1 MVDQLAQLR
10 GLIAAL
16 RGANAFYSQKLA
28 AAGVTAAIESVAE
41 FQQRMPFTTKDELVA
56 DQAAHP
62 PFGSNLTYPLAHY
75 SRFCQ
80 TTGTSGR
87 PLTWLDTSES
97 WAWMLENWAVIYRA
111 AGVTAD
117 DRIFFAFSFGPFL
130 GFWTAFESAARMGCL
145 CIPGGGQSSA
155 ARLQMIIR
163 QHATVLCCTPTYALH
178 LLEVA
183 QAERIDLAA
192 SSVTRIIVAGEPGG
206 SVASVRARVAAGW
219 NGAQLIDHYGMTE
232 IGPTAFEVGEGK
244 LQVIAQS
251 YLAEVINR
259 ETGAEAAPGEPGEL
273 VITTL
278 GRHASPVLRYRTG
291 DLVRRSPEAPGAVF
305 EGGIIGRVDD
315 MVVVRGVNVY
325 PSAVDAVVR
334 SVRAIGEYKVEVAR
348 SGALHEIVVTAECP
362 NEAARAEL
370 ESAFHQAFALRIP
383 VRNTAHGS
391 LPRFTMKARR
401 WTLLD

>member
-1 MVDQLAQLR
+1 
-10 GLIAAL
+10 
-16 RGANAFYSQKLA
+16 
-28 AAGVTAAIESVAE
+28 
-41 FQQRMPFTTKDELVA
+41 
-56 DQAAHP
+56 
-62 PFGSNLTYPLAHY
+62 
-75 SRFCQ
+75 
-80 TTGTSGR
+80 
-87 PLTWLDTSES
+87 
-97 WAWMLENWAVIYRA
+97 
-111 AGVTAD
+111 
-117 DRIFFAFSFGPFL
+117 
-130 GFWTAFESAARMGCL
+130 
-145 CIPGGGQSSA
+145 
-155 ARLQMIIR
+155 
-163 QHATVLCCTPTYALH
+163 
-178 LLEVA
+178 
-183 QAERIDLAA
+183 
-192 SSVTRIIVAGEPGG
+192 
-206 SVASVRARVAAGW
+206 VAAGW

-305 EGGIIGRVDD
+305 EGGIMGRVDD

-401 WTLLD
+401 WTRLD

>member
-16 RGANAFYSQKLA
+16 RGHNGFYSQKLE
-28 AAGVTAAIESVAE
+28 AAGITEAIESIAE
-41 FQQRMPFTTKDELVA
+41 FQRRMPFTTKDELVA

-62 PFGSNLTYPLAHY
+62 PFGSNLTYSLANY
-75 SRFCQ
+75 SRFWQ

-87 PLTWLDTSES
+87 PLTWLDTGKS
-97 WAWMLENWAVIYRA
+97 WVWMLDNWALIYHA
-111 AGVTAD
+111 AGVTAE

-130 GFWTAFESAARMGCL
+130 GFWTAFESAARLGCL

-155 ARLQMIIR
+155 ARLRMII
-163 QHATVLCCTPTYALH
+163 QQQATVLCCTPTYALH

-183 QAERIDLAA
+183 ETERIDLQT

-206 SVASVRARVAAGW
+206 SAHAIRARIASAW
-219 NGAQLIDHYGMTE
+219 NGARLIDHYGMTE
-232 IGPTAFEVGEGK
+232 IGPAAFEATPGE
-244 LQVIAQS
+244 LRIIEES
-251 YLAEVINR
+251 YLAEVIDWG
-259 ETGAEAAPGEPGEL
+259 TGQTAAPGETGEL

-278 GRHASPVLRYRTG
+278 GRHGSPVLRYRTG
-291 DLVRRSPEAPGAVF
+291 DLVRRSARRDGAVL

-325 PSAVDAVVR
+325 PSAIDAVVR
-334 SVRAIGEYKVEVAR
+334 SIPGIGEYKVEIVCRA
-348 SGALHEIVVTAECP
+348 ALREITLTAECATDAVRLEL
-362 NEAARAEL
+362 EAAL
-370 ESAFHQAFALRIP
+370 LNAFALRIA
-383 VRNTAHGS
+383 VRNVEAGS

-401 WTLLD
+401 WSVLD